1 MTRNASRIGGG
12 QGVVPI
18 HMALAAR
25 HRGMEAS
32 QREARCGVVEGPIS
46 PVRRAVARLASLRES
61 GGRMRRII
69 RGLEVGQVAV
79 HASRVRRRQVV
90 IPIHVALG
98 ALQRRMRA
106 GQRESRGRVVEGR
119 IPP

>member
-1 MTRNASRIGGG
+1 
-12 QGVVPI
+12 
-18 HMALAAR
+18 MALRARAAGQAVIVVYVTLR
-25 HRGMEAS
+25 ASERGVEPGKCKS
-32 QREARCGVVEGPIS
+32 RRGVIERCRR
-46 PVRRAVARLASLRES
+46 PVRGAVARLASLRES